1 MKNKLKKINYPLL
14 LGVIIL
20 IYLFMMSLY
29 PQKFTKRDP
38 VYEENPRYME
48 VEIDGVKTD
57 KFMTPPLSPN
67 EVNIFGTDDAGRDV
81 YARLVYGTKNTMKLA
96 LLIALLRMAIALPL
110 GVSAGM
116 GSKVLSNFIKG
127 FNTFFTAIPML
138 IFSYVIL
145 NIGYFKSMQIDESII
160 AFAIIL
166 TIVGWAKLAGI
177 IEDSTKLV
185 MEEDFIEGEVAI
197 GKTKAQIA
205 FQNVI
210 PHIIPGTISLIF
222 KEMGLALF
230 LVAQLAVFNVFVGV
244 TRQISTLAFRSNYF
258 MNLEPEWGGSLSRI
272 SQNVKGFESTY
283 WMVVFP
289 VIAFTVAIIGFNL
302 TGEGL
307 RIEFQKKDSRIISS
321 IKKITYALSP
331 KVFISQVKN
340 FKNYY
345 KPVIIKIS
353 AALLLVAYMVIPWH
367 PSKYDFNID
376 EARGHLEELTS
387 SKYEGRAAGTE
398 GGKLAGDY
406 IIEQL
411 KAYGYEV
418 AIDEIPLQGDPNV
431 NPVTG
436 SISIS
441 DNNLL
446 VPMVIEKG
454 WIRLVDKNGEEKTY
468 NLHEDFTIVTVS
480 ESLYQT
486 PEAAELNYKGIAA
499 DSERAREVDEN
510 TDFFY
515 ISRHLE
521 GYWWGAGSTSN
532 VADVVGEKGR
542 NYDVKFM
549 LSEGEK
555 AKYNPSLF
563 KYTTIIPYGELYE
576 ELHGGYKELEINFD
590 YPKPVEHPGR
600 NITAF
605 LPTEGKSA
613 QDPGTMVII
622 GAAYDGVNTYG
633 RDSDKYVMTA
643 TPAAIALQLAKE
655 ISEVKEPFNKSIQF
669 IFWDNEYESLKS
681 GKQDGSYYFSVQEG
695 KAVDMAFRHGYYYF
709 DISYP
714 GYKEDKDLN
723 LKTIPAQLVDSNN
736 YLMGLEIQER
746 LRQLNVKFKRHF
758 YDYNNSKSVSN
769 MCWNSLTTVA
779 LGNSST
785 WGINTDQDNMK
796 NVNINRMDEVGQIIL
811 DTLTMNKY
819 MMKLK

>member
-1 MKNKLKKINYPLL
+1 MKNILKKINYPLF

-20 IYLFMMSLY
+20 VYLFMMSLY
-29 PQKFTKRDP
+29 PQKFTKKDP
-38 VYEENPRYME
+38 VYEENPRYIE
-48 VEIDGVKTD
+48 VEIDGEKKD
-57 KFMTPPLSPN
+57 KFMTPPLPPN
-67 EVNIFGTDDAGRDV
+67 DVNILGTDDAGRDI

-96 LLIALLRMAIALPL
+96 LLIALLRMAIGLPL
-110 GVSAGM
+110 GIAAGM
-116 GSKVLSNFIKG
+116 GSKVISSLIKG

-138 IFSYVIL
+138 IFSYIIL

-160 AFAIIL
+160 AFAIVL

-197 GKTKAQIA
+197 GKTNTQIA

-230 LVAQLAVFNVFVGV
+230 LVAQLAVFTVFVGV
-244 TRQISTLAFRSNYF
+244 TREISALAFRANYF

-272 SQNVKGFESTY
+272 SQNVKGFEDTY

-307 RIEFQKKDSRIISS
+307 RIEFQKKDSRVISS

-331 KVFISQVKN
+331 KVFIAQVKN
-340 FKNYY
+340 FKIYY

-353 AALLLVAYMVIPWH
+353 AILVVGAYMVIPWH

-376 EARGHLEELTS
+376 EAIDHLEELTS
-387 SKYEGRAAGTE
+387 SKYEGRASGTH
-398 GGKLAGDY
+398 GGKLTGDY
-406 IIEQL
+406 IIEEL
-411 KAYGYEV
+411 KSYGYEV
-418 AIDEIPLQGDPNV
+418 SVDEIPLQGEAEINS
-431 NPVTG
+431 VTG
-436 SISIS
+436 SVSVHS
-441 DNNLL
+441 DNLL
-446 VPMVIEKG
+446 VPMTIEKG
-454 WIRLVDKNGEEKTY
+454 WIRLVNKNGEEKIY

-480 ESLYQT
+480 DSLYKT
-486 PEAAELNYKGIAA
+486 PEATELNYKGIAA
-499 DSERAREVDEN
+499 DSERARDIEDN

-515 ISRHLE
+515 ISRYLQ
-521 GYWWGAGSTSN
+521 WFSRAGSSTSN
-532 VADVVGEKGR
+532 TVEVIGGKSR
-542 NYDVKFM
+542 NFDIMFILDQGYN
-549 LSEGEK
+549 
-555 AKYNPSLF
+555 AKHNPSLY

-576 ELHGGYKELEINFD
+576 ELEDGYKEIEINFD
-590 YPKPVEHPGR
+590 YPRAVEYPGR

-605 LPTEGKSA
+605 LPAEGKSA
-613 QDPGTMVII
+613 EKPGTMII
-622 GAAYDGVNTYG
+622 FGAAYDGVNSYDE
-633 RDSDKYVMTA
+633 DSDNYVMTA

-655 ISEVKEPFNKSIQF
+655 ISEIKEPCNKSIQF
-669 IFWDNEYESLKS
+669 IFWDNEYDSIKD
-681 GKQDGSYYFSVQEG
+681 GKQDGSSYFNLQQG
-695 KAVDMAFRHGYYYF
+695 KAVDMAFNHGYYYF

-714 GYKEDKDLN
+714 GYNEDKNLN
-723 LKTIPAQLVDSNN
+723 LITIPAQLADSNN

-746 LRQLNVKFKRHF
+746 LSQMNINFKRYF
-758 YDYNNSKSVSN
+758 YDYSTSKTVRN

-779 LGNSST
+779 FGNPST
-785 WGINTDQDNMK
+785 GGINTSYDNMK
-796 NVNINRMDEVGQIIL
+796 NINLDRMEEIGQIIL
-811 DTLTMNKY
+811 DTITMNKY